1 MRATPR
7 ARKSANSRPSRTLSD
22 DAIFRRIVLL
32 DFVLIPSSFAMAC
45 PDIGPFVMT
54 GDETFLVF
62 FRPEIPGKGAPQQYR
77 RFLPASLQTI
87 RLEKLP
93 VAPG

>member
-1 MRATPR
+1 MRFFVASSYLISSLFPHPSPWR
-7 ARKSANSRPSRTLSD
+7 A
-22 DAIFRRIVLL
+22 
-32 DFVLIPSSFAMAC
+32 
-45 PDIGPFVMT
+45 PDIVPFVMT

-77 RFLPASLQTI
+77 RFLPTSLQTI